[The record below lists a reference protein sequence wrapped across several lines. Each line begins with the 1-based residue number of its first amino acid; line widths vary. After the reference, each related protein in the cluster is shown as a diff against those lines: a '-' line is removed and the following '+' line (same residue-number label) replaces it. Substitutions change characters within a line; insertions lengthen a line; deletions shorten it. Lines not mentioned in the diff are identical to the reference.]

1 MSHILEC
8 EDLLV
13 CLKHHKTNVFARNS
27 KSSFLIC
34 SLSKVTG
41 PIGIITV
48 RRQLLILAP
57 STTIWIKAGGVL
69 VNNPAIKDKIETT
82 NFNLQFV
89 RTVTHSVYWPKTQS
103 SHAFVPTATVL
114 LLYLNKCC
122 LRRNYLVSITSK
134 PLAYLEEGPQ
144 GPAHLILGKRIVKER
159 KAAGQAKK
167 RPLSLAQGLPES
179 ATAILSR
186 IFPVGKP

>member
-1 MSHILEC
+1 MGGKLAPMSHILEC

-48 RRQLLILAP
+48 HLQLLILAP

-89 RTVTHSVYWPKTQS
+89 RTVCIDLRHKAVMHLFLPLLCCSYISTNAVFAETTWWASLLNQWSISRRGPRGQ
-103 SHAFVPTATVL
+103 PTL
-114 LLYLNKCC
+114 FW
-122 LRRNYLVSITSK
+122 
-134 PLAYLEEGPQ
+134 
-144 GPAHLILGKRIVKER
+144 VKE
-159 KAAGQAKK
+159 
-167 RPLSLAQGLPES
+167 S
-179 ATAILSR
+179 
-186 IFPVGKP
+186 